1 MKTRYLSII
10 IGLTANIVF
19 GGENIFPN
27 GALEQVDGNLPKGWS
42 ARSWNNEFV
51 KASWNMAEPGRDG
64 RGKSFRI
71 NPSLSMAA
79 MTFTLPS
86 INVKENTTYLF
97 KGYYRSEAKK
107 CDVNAKILDADKKI
121 IGRWTQ
127 RLPSTQGEWLV
138 FFDEIVIP
146 AKGEYIQFEIIK
158 KHSGEMVELDDFS
171 LRVGN
176 IDDYLDEF
184 KTPGINDGPVFPIFA
199 WVPPG
204 DYRSFNKYGNTR
216 NIYKSPRAYAEYAYA
231 NHTVW
236 GDPKFGTKRIIH
248 AAKVK
253 PEDNNDPMVYS
264 IHGGD
269 EPRESEFPALAKQ
282 RDELKKIA
290 PNLHYSNNLLPVYGF
305 ANYRKYEDYLEK
317 YFSQIKPKMVTYDHY
332 AFQSDDLTYCAPDYF
347 PNLEIFRKIA
357 QKYHADYGVFMQL
370 LGFGGNRPVNEN
382 EIRFQVFTS
391 LAYGYKSLGWFTFF
405 EPIGEYDDWKDAI
418 IDTKGNRTY
427 HYSMIR
433 RINAQILQL
442 GKTLLALD
450 STGIYFNQNVPFLCH
465 GLNESSLVKSIENG
479 DALAGEFINPKTK
492 ELYVM
497 IVNRSFLNGATLEV
511 KFSNQVK
518 SITPVS
524 PLTGKL
530 EAPIKIDHNWLSF
543 SGKAIDVN
551 LKPGEGRLFKLEM
564 AKD

>member
-1 MKTRYLSII
+1 MKISYLSII
-10 IGLTANIVF
+10 IGLAANTLF
-19 GGENIFPN
+19 ASENLFPN
-27 GALEQVDGNLPKGWS
+27 GNLEQIDGNLPRGWS
-42 ARSWNNEFV
+42 GRSWNNEFV
-51 KASWNMAEPGRDG
+51 KASWNMVSGRDG
-64 RGKSFRI
+64 SGKAFRI

-79 MTFTLPS
+79 MTFTLPF
-86 INVKENTTYLF
+86 IVVKANTTYLF

-107 CDVNAKILDADKKI
+107 CDINAKILNADKKI

-127 RLPSTQGEWLV
+127 RLPSTQGEWLA

-146 AKGEYIQFEIIK
+146 AQGEYIQFEIIK
-158 KHSGEMVELDDFS
+158 KHSAEMVELDDFS
-171 LRVGN
+171 LRAGN

-184 KTPGINDGPVFPIFA
+184 KTPVTSETPVFPIFA
-199 WVPPG
+199 WVPPR
-204 DYRSFNKYGNTR
+204 DYRSWDKNGNTR

-236 GDPKFGTKRIIH
+236 GDPKFGTKRIIN
-248 AAKVK
+248 AAAVK

-269 EPRESEFPALAKQ
+269 EPREAKFPALVKQ

-305 ANYRKYEDYLEK
+305 ADYREYENYLEK
-317 YFSQIKPKMVTYDHY
+317 YFSLLKPEMATYDLY
-332 AFQSDDLTYCAPDYF
+332 AFQSDDPAYCAPDYF

-357 QKYHADYGVFMQL
+357 KKYHADYGVFMQL
-370 LGFGGNRPVNEN
+370 LGFGGNRPVSEN

-391 LAYGYKSLGWFTFF
+391 LAYGYKSLGWFTFC
-405 EPIGEYDDWKDAI
+405 EPIGEYDDWKDAA

-433 RINAQILQL
+433 RINAQVLQL
-442 GKTLLALD
+442 GKTLLALN
-450 STGIYFNQNVPFLCH
+450 STGIYFNHSVPFLCQS
-465 GLNESSLVKSIENG
+465 LKESSLVKSIKNG
-479 DALAGEFINPKTK
+479 DGLAGEFVNPKTK

-497 IVNRSFLNGATLEV
+497 IVNRSFLADAKLEI
-511 KFSNQVK
+511 KFADQVK
-518 SITPVS
+518 SIAPVS

-530 EAPIKIDHNWLSF
+530 ETPLKIDHSWFNF
-543 SGKAIDVN
+543 FGEAIDLD
-551 LKPGEGRLFKLEM
+551 LKAGEGRLFKLEM
-564 AKD
+564 TKD